1 MNSME
6 LLFPEVRVTWDGIN
20 LVWDPILISGQ
31 AENTY
36 EQTSGTLT
44 FPGRL
49 YYQATLD
56 LSAYFVQDKTFFPL
70 DVRIQ
75 EPGILQCQ
83 PVADWANACQVEVLD
98 LISSVPLD
106 ADSIAIAMSQVS
118 YPGFSRSNID
128 NQFILYGRYQAFS
141 QTTTSSFTGLMQLV
155 KSSTFGAG
163 LPTATDKLYCLR
175 VILPTA
181 GGAPVGNGAQLEMG
195 PTRYMVMGEAD
206 VESELARIYRL
217 RQSFEQRQQDQD
229 LP

>member
-75 EPGILQCQ
+75 EPGVLQCE
-83 PVADWANACQVEVLD
+83 PVPDWANAAQVEVLD

-106 ADSIAIAMSQVS
+106 VGTIATGMTLRD
-118 YPGFSRSNID
+118 YPGFAESNID

-175 VILPTA
+175 IVRSEA
-181 GGAPVGNGAQLEMG
+181 GGAPVGTGAKLEMG
-195 PTRYMVMGEAD
+195 PTRYLIMGEAD

>member
-6 LLFPEVRVTWDGIN
+6 LLFPRLKATFDPIN
-20 LVWDPILISGQ
+20 LVWTQ
-31 AENTY
+31 ADTNDY
-36 EQTSGTLT
+36 EQTGGLLT

-49 YYQATLD
+49 YYRDTLD
-56 LSAYFVQDKTFFPL
+56 LSAFFVQDKTFFPV

-75 EPGILQCQ
+75 EPGVLQCT
-83 PVADWANACQVEVLD
+83 PVPDWANAAQIEVMD

-106 ADSIAIAMSQVS
+106 VDTISLGMSTRD
-118 YPGFSRSNID
+118 YPGFAESEID
-128 NQFILYGRYQAFS
+128 NQYILYGRYQAFS

-163 LPTATDKLYCLR
+163 LPTASDKLYCLR
-175 VILPTA
+175 VVRSSA
-181 GGAPVGNGAQLEMG
+181 GGAPMGAAAKIDMG
-195 PTRYMVMGEAD
+195 PTRYLVAGEAD

-217 RQSFEQRQQDQD
+217 RQSFEQRQQDQE

>member
-6 LLFPEVRVTWDGIN
+6 LLFPRLKAEWDGVN
-20 LVWDPILISGQ
+20 LVWDQ
-31 AENTY
+31 ASTNDY
-36 EQTSGTLT
+36 EQTSGILT

-49 YYQATLD
+49 YYQTTLD
-56 LSAYFVQDKTFFPL
+56 LSAFFVQDKTFFPL

-75 EPGILQCQ
+75 EPGVLQCT
-83 PVADWANACQVEVLD
+83 PVADWVNAAQIEVLD

-106 ADSIAIAMSQVS
+106 VDTISLGMSTRD
-118 YPGFSRSNID
+118 YPGFAESDID

-175 VILPTA
+175 IVRSSA
-181 GGAPVGNGAQLEMG
+181 GGAPVGTGAKIDMG

-217 RQSFEQRQQDQD
+217 RQSFEQRQRDQE